1 VGSDLTGNHLDSN
14 DSAINDS
21 AINDSAINDS
31 AINDSAINDS
41 AINDSAINDSAINDS
56 AAGNLLRAW
65 ADIGSGGRATL
76 DAVDLWLVE
85 LGFIQPVETAQ
96 GVHRSRPV
104 VVVRLRGHDGDLPVE
119 GWGEGAA
126 LADTTYDREDVAL
139 SWATLKSSLIP
150 ALMDLAAGDGGRLAR
165 PSRLGAVRRAAPT
178 APLSF
183 AAIEMAVADFHLRAE
198 RRTLA
203 QVLGVEGRSVPIGA
217 VVGRIEPL
225 SALVEQVI
233 GLRGQGFSR
242 VKVKIGPG
250 WDLEPLEAIRRS
262 LPDRAVLALQADANG
277 AYSAGDLGHLATLD
291 RFDLLC
297 LEQPFDRN
305 DLATHRL
312 LAHRITTPIC
322 LDESIDSPE
331 SAREA
336 LATGASSVI
345 CIKPSRLGGL
355 GATLDL
361 VESCTRSGVPL
372 WMGGMFESGY
382 ARGVNTTLAALPG
395 FAWPGDLSPATSYLE
410 HDLATGADP
419 ERTGPDRVLSA
430 LPPLSGGLG
439 GPPDVG
445 ILEQYGVKH
454 RTFDVG
460 AK

>member
-1 VGSDLTGNHLDSN
+1 MGSDLTGNHLAGDDPTGNGPTSSDPDGN
-14 DSAINDS
+14 DPT
-21 AINDSAINDS
+21 
-31 AINDSAINDS
+31 
-41 AINDSAINDSAINDS
+41 
-56 AAGNLLRAW
+56 AGSLVRAW
-65 ADIGSGGRATL
+65 ADIGSGGQATL

-85 LGFIQPVETAQ
+85 LGFRQPVETAQ

-104 VVVRLRGHDGDLPVE
+104 VVVRLRGHDGGLPVE

-126 LADTTYDREDVAL
+126 LADTTYDREDATL
-139 SWATLKSSLIP
+139 SWATLENSLIP
-150 ALMDLAAGDGGRLAR
+150 ALLDLAAGDGGRLAR
-165 PSRLGAVRRAAPT
+165 PSRLEAVRRAAPT

-183 AAIEMAVADFHLRAE
+183 AALEMAVADFHLRAE

-203 QVLGVEGRSVPIGA
+203 RVLGVEDRSVPVGA
-217 VVGRIEPL
+217 VLGRIEPL
-225 SALVEQVI
+225 TTLVDRVI
-233 GLRGQGFSR
+233 NLRDQGYSR

-262 LPDRAVLALQADANG
+262 SPDRALLALQVDANG
-277 AYSAGDLGHLATLD
+277 AYSARDLDHLAALD

-312 LAHRITTPIC
+312 LADRITTPVC

-336 LATGASSVI
+336 LATGACSVI
-345 CIKPSRLGGL
+345 CVKPSRLGGL

-395 FAWPGDLSPATSYLE
+395 FAWPGDLSPAISYLQR
-410 HDLATGADP
+410 DLVTTADP
-419 ERTGPDRVLSA
+419 ERTGPDRVLRA

-445 ILEQYGVKH
+445 TLERYVVKH
-454 RTFDVG
+454 RTFDAPG
-460 AK
+460 T

>member
-1 VGSDLTGNHLDSN
+1 MVGSDLTGHHLDSSHPIAN
-14 DSAINDS
+14 DSTSSDQK
-21 AINDSAINDS
+21 
-31 AINDSAINDS
+31 
-41 AINDSAINDSAINDS
+41 
-56 AAGNLLRAW
+56 AGNLLRAW
-65 ADIGSGGRATL
+65 ADIGSGERATL

-85 LGFIQPVETAQ
+85 LGFARPVETAQ

-104 VVVRLRGHDGDLPVE
+104 VVVRLRGHDGGLPVE

-126 LADTTYDREDVAL
+126 LADTTYDLEDAAL
-139 SWATLKSSLIP
+139 SWATLETSLIP
-150 ALMDLAAGDGGRLAR
+150 ALMGLAAGDGGRLAR
-165 PSRLGAVRRAAPT
+165 PSRLEAVRRAAPT

-183 AAIEMAVADFHLRAE
+183 AALEMAVADAHLRAE

-203 QVLGVEGRSVPIGA
+203 HVLGVEGRSVPIGA
-217 VVGRIEPL
+217 VVGRIEPS
-225 SALVEQVI
+225 SALVDQVVR
-233 GLRGQGFSR
+233 LRDQGFSR

-262 LPDRAVLALQADANG
+262 LPDRALLALQADANG
-277 AYSAGDLGHLATLD
+277 AYSAGDLDHLAALD

-312 LAHRITTPIC
+312 LAGRMTTPIC

-336 LATGASSVI
+336 LATGACSVI
-345 CIKPSRLGGL
+345 CVKPSRLGGL

-361 VESCTRSGVPL
+361 VESCTRAGIPL

-395 FAWPGDLSPATSYLE
+395 FAWPGDLSPAGSYLQR
-410 HDLATGADP
+410 DLVPAADL
-419 ERTGPDRVLSA
+419 ERTGPNQDLSA
-430 LPPLSGGLG
+430 LLPLGGGVG
-439 GPPDVG
+439 GPPDVAT
-445 ILEQYGVKH
+445 LERYGVKH
-454 RTFDVG
+454 RTFEV
-460 AK
+460 

>member
-1 VGSDLTGNHLDSN
+1 MVGSDLTGNHLAGNDPTGDDSTSSDHN
-14 DSAINDS
+14 AD
-21 AINDSAINDS
+21 
-31 AINDSAINDS
+31 
-41 AINDSAINDSAINDS
+41 
-56 AAGNLLRAW
+56 NLLRAW
-65 ADIGSGGRATL
+65 ADIGSGGQATL

-85 LGFIQPVETAQ
+85 LGFARPVQTAQ

-104 VVVRLRGHDGDLPVE
+104 VVVRLRGHDGGLPVE

-126 LADTTYDREDVAL
+126 LADTTYDREDAAL
-139 SWATLKSSLIP
+139 SWGTLENSLIP
-150 ALMDLAAGDGGRLAR
+150 ALMDLTAGDGGRLAR
-165 PSRLGAVRRAAPT
+165 PSRLEAVRRAAPT

-183 AAIEMAVADFHLRAE
+183 AALEMAVADFHLRAE

-203 QVLGVEGRSVPIGA
+203 QLLGVEGRSVPIGA

-225 SALVEQVI
+225 GALVDQVI
-233 GLRGQGFSR
+233 SLSDQGFSR

-262 LPDRAVLALQADANG
+262 LPDRALLALQADANG
-277 AYSAGDLGHLATLD
+277 AYSDQDLDHLTALD

-297 LEQPFDRN
+297 LEQPFDRD

-336 LATGASSVI
+336 LATGACSVI
-345 CIKPSRLGGL
+345 CVKPSRLGGL

-361 VESCTRSGVPL
+361 VQSCTRLGVPL

-395 FAWPGDLSPATSYLE
+395 FAWPGDLSPAGSYLQR
-410 HDLATGADP
+410 DLVTAADP
-419 ERTGPDRVLSA
+419 ERTGLNQILSA
-430 LPPLSGGLG
+430 LPPLGGG
-439 GPPDVG
+439 VGTPPDVG
-445 ILEQYGVKH
+445 TLEQYGAKH
-454 RTFDVG
+454 RTFDV
-460 AK
+460 